1 MLMMANQV
9 NKDLIEGRY
18 AGKRPV
24 VLDKTS
30 YSSTPGYFMLN

>member
-1 MLMMANQV
+1 MMANQV
-9 NKDLIEGRY
+9 DKDLIEGRY